1 MNRRKRLFHICLAL
15 AMAFGILAGLS
26 LWLAADSASYECYD
40 ASVLLAHLNGDVLE
54 VPVRLQAGDYLQV
67 DAQAAGG
74 NVSIAVLDAQGEEI
88 PVNGRRAL
96 APATGGYT
104 LRFCGQAGA
113 FRAMISYHR
122 KMEE

>member
-1 MNRRKRLFHICLAL
+1 MREKRVLRWLLAL

-88 PVNGRRAL
+88 PVSGGGAL
-96 APATGGYT
+96 APVTGCYT
-104 LRFCGQAGA
+104 LRFFGQEGA